1 MSMEGTGIQYK
12 QIESAQ
18 VAFVRF
24 NLKERS
30 EIHAA
35 FKELAQVIPAGN
47 ISGAP
52 YCVIQFFSSYTE
64 GFEVEVGF
72 PVRQAV
78 ETERIHSKT
87 LPGLDVLSLVH
98 QGPPAD
104 LRATKLKLYEFTD
117 KHGLIS
123 DEFTREVYPE
133 WEDAS
138 GPIEAQFVIH
148 NWNAI
153 FARNLERVLGKEKRD
168 KVMQAADQ
176 LSLESTP
183 LERFEWAKSAM
194 QCLDELADE
203 HQKFDVV
210 SSCSHV
216 YPPGQL
222 DKLRKTYQSARL
234 GSTDPFEAVDA
245 VVAFMRSD
253 PGWGEKDMYRQ
264 GNVVY
269 HTKNPSDPQGYQQA
283 TTPAEKRAA
292 YCFCPIIRIHLDRGI
307 SDTYCYCGSGWYRQQ
322 WEAATGLPVSVKVV
336 QSVVRGDDVC
346 QFAAHLSEDL

>member
-1 MSMEGTGIQYK
+1 MSMQGSGIQYK
-12 QIESAQ
+12 QTGSAL
-18 VAFVRF
+18 VAIVRF
-24 NLKERS
+24 NLKQRS

-35 FKELAQVIPAGN
+35 FRELVQDIPTEN
-47 ISGAP
+47 ITGAP

-78 ETERIHSKT
+78 ETGRIHSKT
-87 LPGLDVLSLVH
+87 CPALDVLSLVH
-98 QGPPAD
+98 QGPPGE
-104 LRATKLKLYEFTD
+104 LRATKLKLYEFSD

-133 WEDAS
+133 WEDGA

-153 FARNLERVLGKEKRD
+153 FARNLERVLGKEIRD
-168 KVMQAADQ
+168 KVMQTADQ

-183 LERFEWAKSAM
+183 LERFEWAKGAM

-203 HQKFDVV
+203 DQKFDVV

-216 YPPGQL
+216 YPPLQL
-222 DKLRKTYQSARL
+222 DKLRQAYQTAFKESANPL
-234 GSTDPFEAVDA
+234 EAVDA
-245 VVAFMRSD
+245 VIAFMRSD
-253 PGWGEKDMYRQ
+253 PGWGEKELYRQ

-269 HTKNPSDPQGYQQA
+269 HTKNPADPQAYQQA
-283 TTPAEKRAA
+283 TTPEAKRAA
-292 YCFCPIIRIHLDRGI
+292 YCFCPIIGIHLDRGI

-322 WEAATGLPVSVKVV
+322 WQAATGLPVSVKVV

>member
-1 MSMEGTGIQYK
+1 MEGSDIQYK
-12 QIESAQ
+12 QIDSTL
-18 VAFVRF
+18 VAFMRF

-30 EIHAA
+30 EIQAA
-35 FKELAQVIPAGN
+35 FNELAQVIPPGN
-47 ISGAP
+47 IAGAP

-87 LPGLDVLSLVH
+87 LPGLEVLSLVH
-98 QGPPAD
+98 QGPPAE

-123 DEFTREVYPE
+123 DEFTREVYSE
-133 WEDAS
+133 WEDAA

-148 NWNAI
+148 NWSAI
-153 FARNLERVLGKEKRD
+153 FSRNLERVLGKEKRD

-176 LSLESTP
+176 PSLESTP
-183 LERFEWAKSAM
+183 LERFEWAKGAM

-203 HQKFDVV
+203 DQKFDVV
-210 SSCSHV
+210 SSCAHV
-216 YPPGQL
+216 FPPLQL
-222 DKLRKTYQSARL
+222 DKLREAYQSARL
-234 GSTDPFEAVDA
+234 GSADPFEAVDA
-245 VVAFMRSD
+245 VIAFMRSD
-253 PGWGEKDMYRQ
+253 PGWGEKDLSRQ

-269 HTKNPSDPQGYQQA
+269 HTKNPSDPQAYQQA
-283 TTPAEKRAA
+283 TTPEAKRAA
-292 YCFCPIIRIHLDRGI
+292 YCFCPIIRIHLDKGI
-307 SDTYCYCGSGWYRQQ
+307 PDTYCYCGSGWYRQQ
-322 WEAATGLPVSVKVV
+322 WQAATGLPVSVKVV

>member
-1 MSMEGTGIQYK
+1 MSMEGSGIQYK
-12 QIESAQ
+12 QIEPTL

-24 NLKERS
+24 NLKQRS
-30 EIHAA
+30 EIHTA
-35 FKELAQVIPAGN
+35 FKDLAQDIPVGN
-47 ISGAP
+47 IAGAP

-72 PVRQAV
+72 PVMQAV
-78 ETERIHSKT
+78 ETEYIHSKT
-87 LPGLDVLSLVH
+87 CPGLDVLSIVH
-98 QGPPAD
+98 KAPPAE
-104 LRATKLKLYEFTD
+104 LHATKLKLYEFTD
-117 KHGLIS
+117 KNGLIS

-133 WEDAS
+133 WEDTS

-168 KVMQAADQ
+168 QIMQVADQ
-176 LSLESTP
+176 PGLESTP

-194 QCLDELADE
+194 QCLDELANED
-203 HQKFDVV
+203 QKFDVV

-216 YPPGQL
+216 YPPLQL
-222 DKLRKTYQSARL
+222 DKLRDAYQDARL
-234 GSTDPFEAVDA
+234 GSADPFEAVDE
-245 VVAFMRSD
+245 VIAFMRSD

-269 HTKNPSDPQGYQQA
+269 HTKNPSNPQAYEQA
-283 TTPAEKRAA
+283 KTPEEKRAA
-292 YCFCPIIRIHLDRGI
+292 YCFCPIIGIHLDRGI

-322 WEAATGLPVSVKVV
+322 WEAATGKPVSVKVM